1 MSQDCVR
8 FQHASAQPHLGCWC
22 CTWVDSA
29 DTMVRSVY
37 DVYDVVPT
45 SVYSASVCAGGM
57 VSPWPSQYPDQYP
70 DMDWDHD
77 DKAVM
82 RFIER
87 GSVVFERSMW
97 RFAAGFEGNEDLLT
111 WYRDPQYR
119 RCECLTFEFCPMPNS
134 NFAVCADDDVWTLA
148 Q

>member
-1 MSQDCVR
+1 MSQACVR
-8 FQHASAQPHLGCWC
+8 FMHSSAQPHLGCWC
-22 CTWVDSA
+22 CTWADSA
-29 DTMVRSVY
+29 DSWPDTMVWS
-37 DVYDVVPT
+37 VYDVVPT

-57 VSPWPSQYPDQYP
+57 VSPWPSQYPD
-70 DMDWDHD
+70 MFWGVN

-87 GSVVFERSMW
+87 GSVVFERSTW
-97 RFAAGFEGNEDLLT
+97 CFAAGFEGNEESLR
-111 WYRDPQYR
+111 WYLDPQYR

-134 NFAVCADDDVWTLA
+134 NFAVCDDDDVWTLA